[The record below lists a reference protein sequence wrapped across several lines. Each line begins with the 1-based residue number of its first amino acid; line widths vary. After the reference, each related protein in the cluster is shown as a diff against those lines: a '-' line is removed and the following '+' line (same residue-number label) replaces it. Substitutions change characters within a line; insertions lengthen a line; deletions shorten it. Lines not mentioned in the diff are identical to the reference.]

1 MTTLSGLNG
10 GRSFGP
16 LLCKKQPFLEYEYQA
31 PKRNLRM
38 FKTRTIG
45 ASALAISLALG
56 GTAYTSSNLKAA
68 DINEYVGVDW
78 VSEVIVGAYEDDTTL
93 DSNENN
99 PEIRTLGELHIDG
112 KFKTDSGLTIGGEIE
127 FEAGS
132 DVTNNIDEIYIYA
145 SGEFGRIE
153 AGDQDG
159 AADKLG
165 SGVPSVGFGQVGG
178 DWNTDDDGFAG
189 QNPITEIAESSDD
202 TKITYYAP
210 SIGGIKFGIS
220 WAPLDDDGST
230 AEITAG
236 EETDQFEVG
245 AQYSSSFANG
255 KVTLAAAYFTAND
268 NDAGDRDHS
277 NWDAGITLEFD
288 AFEVGVNHVNL
299 GDSGRGVGED
309 VTGTTLGMTYGVGNW
324 GFGASY
330 NTSEFDAPASQDQDV
345 WSVGTEYV
353 YEPQINGETPVTVT
367 LAGDFTMFDRSTSN
381 NGATLGDD
389 GWVAIVYSALEF

>member
-1 MTTLSGLNG
+1 
-10 GRSFGP
+10 
-16 LLCKKQPFLEYEYQA
+16 
-31 PKRNLRM
+31 M

-68 DINEYVGVDW
+68 DINEYVGVDFI
-78 VSEVIVGAYEDDTTL
+78 SEVIVGAYEDDTTL

-112 KFKTDSGLTIGGEIE
+112 KFKTDDGLTIGGEIE
-127 FEAGS
+127 FDAGS
-132 DVTNNIDEIYIYA
+132 DVTNNIDEIYVYA

-255 KVTLAAAYFTAND
+255 KITLATAYFKATD
-268 NDAGDRDHS
+268 NDAGDEDHS
-277 NWDAGITLEFD
+277 NWDAGITIEFG
-288 AFEVGVNHVNL
+288 AFAVGVNHVDL
-299 GDSGRGVGED
+299 GDSGRGAGEN

-353 YEPQINGETPVTVT
+353 YEPQINGETPVTVM